1 MAGKAIGWRTGK
13 ISPRMATGAIFDFM
27 SPGKREESVVDIIGR
42 PIEAIHPVALLT
54 IDRKGGVIVVG
65 VGGGVEIIQV
75 AIDAVIADPVK
86 LQGRFR
92 YVAIIA
98 TQHCMCPQQ
107 GKSIFL
113 MQFRNIVHQPVRRRM
128 TAGAVCPNSSAVHI
142 RVAGNALG
150 TRFLKN
156 QGLMAIPAIHLG
168 VLPLKRKSGKAVVE
182 RKGVHVNFPTER
194 RVAVGTVGFEAT
206 AVWGLRKEAGCQP

>member
-1 MAGKAIGWRTGK
+1 
-13 ISPRMATGAIFDFM
+13 MATGAIFDFM

-98 TQHCMCPQQ
+98 TQHCMRPQQ
-107 GKSIFL
+107 GKTILL
-113 MQFRNIVHQPVRRRM
+113 MQFGDIVHQPVLGRM
-128 TAGAVCPNSSAVHI
+128 APGAVRTNSGAVHV
-142 RVAGNALG
+142 RMAGNTFGARLG
-150 TRFLKN
+150 KN
-156 QGLMAIPAIHLG
+156 QGLVTIPAVHPG
-168 VLPLKRKSGKAVVE
+168 MPPRQRKSSGIVIKGKSVRIYFPAE
-182 RKGVHVNFPTER
+182 RGM
-194 RVAVGTVGFEAT
+194 AVGTIALKAG
-206 AVWGLRKEAGCQP
+206 AVRGL

>member
-1 MAGKAIGWRTGK
+1 
-13 ISPRMATGAIFDFM
+13 MATSAILDFM
-27 SPGKREESVVDIIGR
+27 PLGKREESVVDIIGR

-54 IDRKGGVIVVG
+54 IDRKSGVMVVG

-75 AIDAVIADPVK
+75 AIDTVIADPVK

-113 MQFRNIVHQPVRRRM
+113 MQFGNVVHQPVLGRM
-128 TAGAVCPNSSAVHI
+128 APGAVRTNSGAVHI
-142 RVAGNALG
+142 RMAGNTFGACLG
-150 TRFLKN
+150 KN
-156 QGLMAIPAIHLG
+156 QGLVTIPAIHPG
-168 VLPLKRKSGKAVVE
+168 MLPFQRKSSGIVIKEKGIHLYFPAERGMAIGTIGLKAI
-182 RKGVHVNFPTER
+182 
-194 RVAVGTVGFEAT
+194 AVR
-206 AVWGLRKEAGCQP
+206 GL